1 MANKFTTIY
10 NTCAAAH
17 ARQLFCKK
25 SKMDMHQQ
33 HVQQQQQRLFKTGW
47 KDDGEETTSVSASLQ
62 DALFVVLIN
71 EFFMVIN

>member
-10 NTCAAAH
+10 NTCVAAH
-17 ARQLFCKK
+17 ARQLFYVK
-25 SKMDMHQQ
+25 SKMGMHQQ
-33 HVQQQQQRLFKTGW
+33 HVQQQQQRLFKPDW
-47 KDDGEETTSVSASLQ
+47 KDDGEDATSVSASLY

>member
-1 MANKFTTIY
+1 
-10 NTCAAAH
+10 
-17 ARQLFCKK
+17 
-25 SKMDMHQQ
+25 MHQQ